1 VESEKNVRHYF
12 EEISE
17 GDRDLLK
24 NPAAK
29 RVWDLLAER
38 YPGQRLTLETSPQ
51 LDLGVDSME
60 WVNLWVEIGESAGV
74 KPDEEA
80 IDRIDTVR
88 DLLNEVVE
96 QAEAGK
102 AASQASP
109 LEQPEEV
116 LDDEQKRYL
125 EPLGSVMSTMA
136 RVLFVL
142 IRGISRGAF
151 RLRVEGLEHLPE
163 EGPFIIAPN
172 HISYLDAFAVAAA
185 LPYERLRQTYWA
197 AYVGAAFDNPL
208 NSLVSRLAQAMPVD
222 ADRRPVSSLAFG
234 AAVLKRQKNLVWF
247 PGGQRSPTGEL
258 QEFKGGIGA
267 LLEHFRVPVVAVVIH
282 GTREAMP
289 PGQALP
295 RPKKVRVEFDRPLEV
310 DDLEQRGEG
319 EEPQDRIVRALHDR
333 IAELLDGS

>member
-1 VESEKNVRHYF
+1 
-12 EEISE
+12 
-17 GDRDLLK
+17 
-24 NPAAK
+24 
-29 RVWDLLAER
+29 
-38 YPGQRLTLETSPQ
+38 
-51 LDLGVDSME
+51 ME

-96 QAEAGK
+96 QAEAGGS
-102 AASQASP
+102 AAHRASP

-125 EPLGSVMSTMA
+125 EPLGPAAAVAAMGLFGLNRAIA
-136 RVLFVL
+136 RGLFD
-142 IRGISRGAF
+142 
-151 RLRVEGLEHLPE
+151 LRVEGLEHLPE
-163 EGPFIIAPN
+163 APFVIAPN

-197 AYVGAAFDNPL
+197 AYAGAAFDNPL

-267 LLEHFRVPVVAVVIH
+267 LLEHFRVPVVPVVIH

-333 IAELLDGS
+333 IAELLGGRS